1 MADYFLP
8 LSRDCASGHFQSE
21 QSNNCIKLCI
31 FPSSEKGCS
40 PNLPIREPSGC
51 PIVYVTTL
59 KNIEVR
65 GSMCSEWLGHV
76 QADQATDCS
85 TMGMAH
91 YRVPSKN
98 GPPARACAH
107 AHHGPR
113 D

>member
-1 MADYFLP
+1 MSQ
-8 LSRDCASGHFQSE
+8 LSRILTEG
-21 QSNNCIKLCI
+21 
-31 FPSSEKGCS
+31 
-40 PNLPIREPSGC
+40 
-51 PIVYVTTL
+51 
-59 KNIEVR
+59 
-65 GSMCSEWLGHV
+65 LGHV